1 MDHSKKT
8 TYLFSIDALRVIAIL
23 AVIAIHITTKTL
35 ATSNLNVNSSQFSFF
50 INQTARFAVPL
61 FFLISGFVLELNNK
75 SGLSYVNFFKK
86 RASKIVIPFVFW
98 SIIYFILAPE
108 YGIYKLFSLYF
119 LTVLIQGMAAYHLY
133 FIPTL
138 ILFYLVFP
146 LFHSL
151 MRFLKNPFILISII
165 LTQTYFLTVDYY
177 VKTIK
182 IQYDL
187 RIALLSFSM
196 FIIGMVASHHKDII
210 YSFCKKY
217 FYFLLAL
224 LLLLLPAV
232 YFHSRNL
239 ILLTHNSKYMYS
251 QYHPLNYFYT
261 LIFTAVLYVTLEKTQ
276 FARKIFV
283 AFSKLSFFVFFVH
296 VLIQYILWDNVVAF
310 FIKIYGKQ
318 ILTNTWVDP
327 LLFSLIACTSFT
339 VAYIVHKIP
348 NVYKITG

>member
-1 MDHSKKT
+1 MDHSKKI

-35 ATSNLNVNSSQFSFF
+35 ATLDLNIDSSPFSFF
-50 INQTARFAVPL
+50 INQAARFAVPL
-61 FFLISGFVLELNNK
+61 FFLISGFVLELNSK

-86 RASKIVIPFVFW
+86 RASKIVIPFIFW
-98 SIIYFILAPE
+98 SITYFLLAPE
-108 YGIYKLFSLYF
+108 YGIYKLFSFYF

-138 ILFYLVFP
+138 ILFYLAFP
-146 LFHSL
+146 FLHSL
-151 MRFLKNPFILISII
+151 MRFLKNPFILALI
-165 LTQTYFLTVDYY
+165 LLIQTYFLTVDYY

-210 YSFCKKY
+210 YNFCKKY
-217 FYFLLAL
+217 FYFLLVL
-224 LLLLLPAV
+224 LLLLLPIV

-239 ILLTHNSKYMYS
+239 ILSTHNSKYMYS

-261 LIFTAVLYVTLEKTQ
+261 LVLTVACYVILEKTQ

-283 AFSKLSFFVFFVH
+283 SLSKLSFFVFFVH

-318 ILTNTWVDP
+318 ILTNIWVDP
-327 LLFSLIACTSFT
+327 LLFTFIAGVSFMIAFLI
-339 VAYIVHKIP
+339 HKIP
-348 NVYKITG
+348 DAYKLTG